1 MSKSPRV
8 LVCGTGSIGQRHIKN
23 LQSLNVNVSAW
34 RKRGELAEELSEK
47 FKIIVH
53 ADLDQGIDQADA
65 VVIATST
72 NTHIDIALKAARQGK
87 AIYMEK
93 PIAKSFSEIAPLANE
108 ISKNNNIIEVGFQL
122 RAHPNL
128 VKIHE
133 ILKGKAFGPLYT
145 YRAVVGH
152 RLDKWRPGTNYR
164 ECYSA
169 NTKYGGG
176 ALLDLIHEIDLVHW
190 LTGDI
195 EKIYGN
201 ISNVSNLEMSADDLA
216 NLTLMNKNGAI
227 GQIQMDMV
235 SPDYRRSLEL
245 VFRDAVIQWDYVN
258 GTVYKK
264 KDGFKSLIDEVPK
277 TFEKNTMFIKLMK
290 NFIERVNG
298 KVKSPFCSFED
309 AITAQKIAESART
322 SNMLER
328 VVKLDEIT
336 L

>member
-1 MSKSPRV
+1 MVNKSPSV

-34 RKRGELAEELSEK
+34 RNRSELAEELSKK
-47 FKIIVH
+47 FDIIVH
-53 ADLDQGIDQADA
+53 ADLECGLEQADA

-72 NTHIDIALKAARQGK
+72 NTHIDIALKAAKQGK
-87 AIYMEK
+87 AIYIEK
-93 PIAKSFSEIAPLANE
+93 PIAKSFSEIAPLVSE
-108 ISKNNNIIEVGFQL
+108 ISNKNIIEVGFQL

-133 ILKGKAFGPLYT
+133 ILRQKPFGPLYT

-152 RLDKWRPGTNYR
+152 RLDRWRPDTNYR

-169 NTKYGGG
+169 SIKYGGG

-201 ISNVSNLEMSADDLA
+201 ISQVSDLEMSTDDLA
-216 NLTLMNKNGAI
+216 NLTLMNKNGSI

-235 SPDYRRSLEL
+235 SPNYRRGLEL
-245 VFRDAVIQWDYVN
+245 VYRDAIICWDYMT
-258 GTVYKK
+258 GTIYKK
-264 KDGFKSLIDEVPK
+264 KDGVQSLIDEVPK
-277 TFEKNTMFIKLMK
+277 TFEKNTMFIKLMR

-298 KVKSPFCSFED
+298 ELKPPFCSLED
-309 AITAQKIAESART
+309 AIVAQKIAESART
-322 SNMLER
+322 SSMLER
-328 VVKLDEIT
+328 VVMIDEIT

>member
-1 MSKSPRV
+1 MNKFPSV

-34 RKRGELAEELSEK
+34 RKRGELAKELSK
-47 FKIIVH
+47 KLKIIVY
-53 ADLDQGIDQADA
+53 ADLDQGLDQVDA

-72 NTHIDIALKAARQGK
+72 NTHIDIALKAARKGK
-87 AIYMEK
+87 AIYIEK
-93 PIAKSFSEIAPLANE
+93 PIAKVFSEIAPLASE
-108 ISKNNNIIEVGFQL
+108 ISKNNNIVEVGFQL

-128 VKIHE
+128 VKIHK

-169 NTKYGGG
+169 NIKYGGG
-176 ALLDLIHEIDLVHW
+176 ALLDLIHEIDIVHW

-195 EKIYGN
+195 EAIYGN
-201 ISNVSNLEMSADDLA
+201 TAQVSDLEMDAEDLV
-216 NLTLMNKNGAI
+216 NLTLMNNNGSI

-235 SPDYRRSLEL
+235 SPDYRRGLEL
-245 VFRDAVIQWDYVN
+245 VFRDAVIKWDYVT
-258 GTVYKK
+258 GTIYKK
-264 KDGFKSLIDEVPK
+264 INGVYSLIDEVPK
-277 TFEKNTMFIKLMK
+277 TFEKNAMFVNLMK

-298 KVKSPFCSFED
+298 EIKPPFCSLED
-309 AITAQKIAESART
+309 AIVAQKIAESARN
-322 SNMLER
+322 SSILGR
-328 VVKLDEIT
+328 VVKLDEIA